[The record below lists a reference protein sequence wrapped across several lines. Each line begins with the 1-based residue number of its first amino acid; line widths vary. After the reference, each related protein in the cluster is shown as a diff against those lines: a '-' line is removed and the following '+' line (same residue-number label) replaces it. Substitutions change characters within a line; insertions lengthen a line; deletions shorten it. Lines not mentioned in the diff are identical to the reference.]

1 MFEPI
6 FTEFGT
12 DFTIAY
18 ILLLINFQFLH
29 RIENTWSS
37 SVANDTKQ

>member
-12 DFTIAY
+12 DFTIVNF
-18 ILLLINFQFLH
+18 LLLNFQFLH
-29 RIENTWSS
+29 CSENIWSS
-37 SVANDTKQ
+37 SVASDTKL